1 MSEINEWKN
10 KFQEMMQVC
19 QGELKKTAEIG
30 KKMLTAGQSNA
41 ALEKQYIKLGQLAFT
56 QMEDKNLDWN
66 SELAKSLFE
75 EISKL
80 KTELESIE
88 NEVQDIKKD
97 SI

>member
-1 MSEINEWKN
+1 MSEMNDWKN
-10 KFQEMMQVC
+10 KFQEMMQIC

-41 ALEKQYIKLGQLAFT
+41 ALEKKYIKLGRLAFAH
-56 QMEDKNLDWN
+56 MESGDLDWSN
-66 SELAKSLFE
+66 EDVKSLFG
-75 EISKL
+75 EIQDL
-80 KTELESIE
+80 KTELESLE

>member
-30 KKMLTAGQSNA
+30 KKMLTASQSNA
-41 ALEKQYIKLGQLAFT
+41 ALEKKYIKLGQLAFT
-56 QMEDKNLDWN
+56 QMQSKELDWS
-66 SELAKSLFE
+66 SEDAQTYFE

-80 KTELESIE
+80 KIELESIE